1 MYGVPTMKL
10 SKKVS
15 NMFCS
20 SKVIF
25 CFQSIKV
32 VARLLIFTGALFQ
45 FSLLKWLAASLILLD
60 GKSVFHL
67 NRGSHLH
74 QWKRAQKIHWTN
86 HKSNPGSQCEARE
99 NVCFFFR
106 LVEKVLRDLLA
117 IQQKWWWKTKANG
130 TRVTPLF
137 TPWLAWQCYLRWQIC
152 LFLVCVYLI
161 CEWKLPFDYILLELV
176 RFAFHRLCNVVW
188 TC

>member
-15 NMFCS
+15 KMFCS

-130 TRVTPLF
+130 TRVTTALYAMTSMTMLLAVANLF
-137 TPWLAWQCYLRWQIC
+137 ISRVRIFDLWMKVAFRLYLTG
-152 LFLVCVYLI
+152 
-161 CEWKLPFDYILLELV
+161 
-176 RFAFHRLCNVVW
+176 
-188 TC
+188 TCTFCFP